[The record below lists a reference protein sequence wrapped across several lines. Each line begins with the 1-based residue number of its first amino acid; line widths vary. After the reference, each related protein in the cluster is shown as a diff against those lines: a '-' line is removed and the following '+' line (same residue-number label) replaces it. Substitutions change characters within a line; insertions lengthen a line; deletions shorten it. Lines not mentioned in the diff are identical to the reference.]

1 MKQRERQL
9 PCSQEKDNNSELFKE
24 EGRRVAL
31 SRKMAKNEAL
41 PKGWRRVKLGELCS
55 DISYGYTATASSK
68 PIGPKFLRITDIV
81 SDRINWE
88 SVPYCEIEDSK
99 KDKYT
104 LGIGDIVIARTGA
117 TTGYNQII
125 RSNVRSVFASYLIRC
140 KLKQSIAYPF
150 FISCVLQS
158 AYWRNFIEGV
168 KARSAQPGVNA
179 KDFSSFRILLPTL
192 PEQKAI
198 ASLLETWDT
207 AIEKNEAL
215 IAAKERQ
222 FKWLLKTLISD
233 QPDDPEWR
241 KVTLGEFGTFYK
253 GKGITKADLV
263 ECGVPCLRYAEIYTK
278 YDGLVNELS
287 SSVSPDAATKAT
299 PIQSGDIIFAASGE
313 TAAEIG
319 KAIAFVGRYPA
330 VAGGDTVIF
339 RDHGQEPAYLAHML
353 NSADAARQKARL
365 GKGQSVVHIHVPE
378 LFQVEVSLPSLH
390 EQHKIVK
397 ILATWETAIEK
408 TKALAEQ
415 YRTQKRGLM
424 QKLLTGKWRIQTG
437 DN

>member
-1 MKQRERQL
+1 MT
-9 PCSQEKDNNSELFKE
+9 
-24 EGRRVAL
+24 L
-31 SRKMAKNEAL
+31 SRKTAKDEAL

-88 SVPYCEIEDSK
+88 DVPYCEIGDSK
-99 KDKYT
+99 IDKYT

-125 RSNVRSVFASYLIRC
+125 RSDVHSVFASYLIRC

-150 FISCVLQS
+150 FINCVLQS
-158 AYWRNFIEGV
+158 AYWRNFIEGI
-168 KARSAQPGVNA
+168 KARSAQPGANA
-179 KDFSSFRILLPTL
+179 KDFSSFRIPLPTL

-207 AIEKNEAL
+207 AIEKTEAL
-215 IAAKERQ
+215 IAAKEKQ

-233 QPDDPEWR
+233 QQDSPEWR
-241 KVTLGEFGTFYK
+241 KVKLGEFGTFYK

-263 ECGVPCLRYAEIYTK
+263 ECGISCLRYAEIYTK
-278 YDGLVNELS
+278 YDGIVNELS
-287 SSVSPDAATKAT
+287 SSVSPDAATKST

-319 KAIAFVGRYPA
+319 KAIAFVGHYSA

-339 RDHGQEPAYLAHML
+339 RDHGQEPAYLAHAL
-353 NSADAARQKARL
+353 NDADAARQKARL
-365 GKGQSVVHIHVPE
+365 GKGQSVVHIHIPE
-378 LFQVEVSLPSLH
+378 LFQVEVPLPPLH
-390 EQHKIVK
+390 EQRKIVK
-397 ILATWETAIEK
+397 ILATWDTAIEK

-415 YRTQKRGLM
+415 YRTQKRGLI
-424 QKLLTGKWRIQTG
+424 QKLLTGKWRIIKQ
-437 DN
+437 NAK

>member
-1 MKQRERQL
+1 MT
-9 PCSQEKDNNSELFKE
+9 
-24 EGRRVAL
+24 L
-31 SRKMAKNEAL
+31 SRKTAKDEAL

-55 DISYGYTATASSK
+55 DISYGYTATASNK

-81 SDRINWE
+81 SDRISWE
-88 SVPYCEIEDSK
+88 DVPYCKIEDSK
-99 KDKYT
+99 IDKYT

-125 RSNVRSVFASYLIRC
+125 RSDVHSVFASYLIRC

-158 AYWRNFIEGV
+158 AYWRNFIEGI
-168 KARSAQPGVNA
+168 KARSAQPGANA
-179 KDFSSFRILLPTL
+179 KDFSSFRLPLPTL

-207 AIEKNEAL
+207 AIEKTEAL
-215 IAAKERQ
+215 IAAKEKQ

-233 QPDDPEWR
+233 QQDNPEWR
-241 KVTLGEFGTFYK
+241 KMKLGEFGTFYK

-263 ECGVPCLRYAEIYTK
+263 EDGIPCLRYAEIYTK
-278 YDGLVNELS
+278 YDGIVNELT

-319 KAIAFVGRYPA
+319 KAIAFVGHCPA

-353 NSADAARQKARL
+353 NSSDAARQKARL

-378 LFQVEVSLPSLH
+378 LFQVEVSLPPLH
-390 EQHKIVK
+390 EQRKIAA
-397 ILATWETAIEK
+397 ILATWDTAIEK
-408 TKALAEQ
+408 TEALAEQ
-415 YRTQKRGLM
+415 YRIQKRGLM
-424 QKLLTGKWRIQTG
+424 HKLLTGGWRIRDQNAG
-437 DN
+437 